1 VKKKLF
7 RFYGIA
13 RPVILFL
20 GSIFL
25 FQFLS
30 MGRDQEKS
38 SLKLK
43 STYENVS
50 YGPHERNVL
59 DFWKAKSDVPAPLAI
74 FIPGGGFRSGGKE
87 DIPTSDLGDLLSSG
101 ISVAS
106 ISYRLL
112 PNDPLPGAFW
122 DGRRAIQFLRSKAR
136 DWNLDKSKV
145 GCFGSSS
152 GAVIGMYLA
161 FHDDMAMPDSADP
174 IERESTRLTCIASIG
189 GQTSMDM
196 DWIEKWIPGS
206 ASVLEKNPYYNRSAL
221 LAMFNAKTT
230 EEYLNIVREISALS
244 LITTD
249 DPPIYM
255 QYRMAPSE
263 AFPDDPRYVPSW
275 IVHHVMF
282 GVKLKEKMDKLGI
295 EADLSYPG
303 VHTTYSSQ
311 IQFLKAK
318 LGKD

>member
-1 VKKKLF
+1 VKRKLF
-7 RFYGIA
+7 LFHGTA
-13 RPVILFL
+13 RSFVLFL
-20 GSIFL
+20 ASIFI

-30 MGRDQEKS
+30 MGGAQEKS
-38 SLKLK
+38 PLKPE
-43 STYENVS
+43 STYENVT

-59 DFWKAKSDVPAPLAI
+59 DFWQAKSNTPTPLAI
-74 FIPGGGFRSGGKE
+74 FIHGGGFRSGGKE
-87 DIPTSDLGDLLSSG
+87 DISTSELEALLASG

-106 ISYRLL
+106 INYRLL
-112 PNDPLPGAFW
+112 PNSPREAMN
-122 DGRRAIQFLRSKAR
+122 DGRLATQFLRSMAGK
-136 DWNLDKSKV
+136 WMLDKSKV

-152 GAVIGMYLA
+152 GAVICMFLA
-161 FHDDMAMPDSADP
+161 FHNDMALPDSADP
-174 IERESTRLTCIASIG
+174 IERESTRLTCVASIG
-189 GQTSMDM
+189 GQTTWDM

-206 ASVLEKNPYYNRSAL
+206 ASMLESNPNYNRAAL
-221 LAMFNAKTT
+221 LAMFDAKTT
-230 EEYLNIVREISALS
+230 EEYLSVIREFSALS
-244 LITTD
+244 LITAD
-249 DPPIYM
+249 DPPVYM

-263 AFPDDPRYVPSW
+263 PVPDDPRYVPSW

-303 VHTTYSSQ
+303 IHAAYSSH

>member
-1 VKKKLF
+1 MKKELF
-7 RFYGIA
+7 RFYGTA
-13 RPVILFL
+13 HPVILFF

-30 MGRDQEKS
+30 EGRAQEKS
-38 SLKLK
+38 SLEPT

-59 DFWKAKSDVPAPLAI
+59 DFWAAKSDAPAPLAI
-74 FIPGGGFRSGGKE
+74 FIHGGGFRSGGKE
-87 DIPTSDLGDLLSSG
+87 DIQASDLGELLSSG

-112 PNDPLPGAFW
+112 PNDPLPGAFY
-122 DGRRAIQFLRSKAR
+122 DGRRAIQFLRSMAR
-136 DWNLDKSKV
+136 AWNLDKSKV

-161 FHDDMAMPDSADP
+161 FHDDMAISESADP
-174 IERESTRLTCIASIG
+174 IERESTRLTCMASRD
-189 GQTSMDM
+189 GQTTMDM
-196 DWIEKWIPGS
+196 DWIERWIPGS
-206 ASVLEKNPYYNRSAL
+206 ASVLEKNSYYNKSAL
-221 LAMFNAKTT
+221 LAMVNAKTT

-244 LITTD
+244 LITED

-263 AFPDDPRYVPSW
+263 AFPDEPRYISSW

-303 VHTTYSSQ
+303 VHATYSSQ
-311 IQFLKAK
+311 IQFLKMK
-318 LGKD
+318 LGRD